1 MPKRFCNE
9 CETSEFPF
17 RQPHLA
23 LRVAASPEARMI
35 AAPYFRTVKKWGP
48 YCGDCSIFLRLEEL
62 DAVMGLAPSE
72 RWWL

>member
-9 CETSEFPF
+9 CETSELPF

-35 AAPYFRTVKKWGP
+35 AAPCFRTVKKWGP
-48 YCGDCSIFLRLEEL
+48 YCSDCSIFLRLEEL
-62 DAVMGLAPSE
+62 DTVMGPAPSE
-72 RWWL
+72 R